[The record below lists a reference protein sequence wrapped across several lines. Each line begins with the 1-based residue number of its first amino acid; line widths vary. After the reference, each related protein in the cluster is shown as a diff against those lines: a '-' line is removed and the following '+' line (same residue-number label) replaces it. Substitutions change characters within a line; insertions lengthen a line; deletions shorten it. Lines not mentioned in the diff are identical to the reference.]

1 MSTVQIGDEFED
13 KVFRLFSILLKEG
26 SLFVTPN
33 SKIFQK
39 KKYYSPQ
46 RQDDIIFDI
55 SIESY
60 LPNNSEPSFIIFIE
74 CKNYTGKVPISD
86 IEEFHSK
93 VEQIAPNANKSILV
107 TNSSFSAQ
115 GINYAKS
122 NHIALV
128 RIFDD
133 DKINWL
139 LPREVAE
146 AITYKEVE
154 TAEREIYDALC
165 EDGYHIINNSI
176 SYFNGFPMYDSIG
189 FIESLYNYGDYHK
202 HNQNET
208 ILNQLY
214 KNDIALPEIEFMG
227 DSQLNT
233 IANNFRKE
241 LSEKYGINKTKID
254 TNFFIK
260 YLNDYQA
267 FSIEYVDDLH
277 LTQPTRYLAYVDY
290 ENKKILILN
299 DILKYENR
307 LRFTLVHEIS
317 HLLLH
322 KELQQALLCNK
333 TLLLLPENIKSRIEL
348 QANKLTALILLPN
361 ELLIQE
367 LNFLIQKYQLNNK
380 RGYYIYLDSQPC
392 NTNQWNCISTHLSQ
406 VFGVSKDVIKIRLQE
421 IGFLKVDNNQAKTIK
436 IL

>member
-1 MSTVQIGDEFED
+1 MSTVQVGDEFED

-26 SLFVTPN
+26 SLFVPPN

-165 EDGYHIINNSI
+165 EDEYHIINNSI

-202 HNQNET
+202 HNKNET

-348 QANKLTALILLPN
+348 QANNLTALILLPN

-392 NTNQWNCISTHLSQ
+392 NINQWNCICTHLSQ
-406 VFGVSKDVIKIRLQE
+406 VFGVSKDVIKIRLQK